1 MKVYNHS
8 LSLKFLKHAYFSFSK
23 KQSLIR
29 LTHNYFLKK
38 IAVTGNI
45 GSGKTEFIKFISKL
59 GFCCISSD
67 AIISKLYKDDR
78 TRKIILEKLKLND
91 HNYKQEIIKM
101 LQNEEFNRKLKRTIY
116 PLLYSKKKLVA
127 RKHQSYQPVFYEI
140 PLLYEENLFNNFN
153 VTVFVNTDTT
163 KRKHRVL
170 NRGVSE
176 NYFKLMN
183 NKQIKENI
191 KKNK

>member
-1 MKVYNHS
+1 MIKV
-8 LSLKFLKHAYFSFSK
+8 
-23 KQSLIR
+23 
-29 LTHNYFLKK
+29 
-38 IAVTGNI
+38 AVTGNI

-59 GFCCISSD
+59 GFSCISSD

-91 HNYKQEIIKM
+91 QNYKQEIIKM

-127 RKHQSYQPVFYEI
+127 QKHQSHKPIFYEV
-140 PLLYEENLFNNFN
+140 PLLFEENLFNDFN
-153 VTVFVNTDTT
+153 VTVFVNSDIT
-163 KRKHRVL
+163 KRKQRVL
-170 NRGVSE
+170 KRGVTE
-176 NYFKLMN
+176 DYFKLMN

-191 KKNK
+191 KKNKSTFIVNNNGSILNLRLNIIKLLNKL

>member
-1 MKVYNHS
+1 MIKV
-8 LSLKFLKHAYFSFSK
+8 
-23 KQSLIR
+23 
-29 LTHNYFLKK
+29 
-38 IAVTGNI
+38 AVTGNI

-59 GFCCISSD
+59 GFSCISSD

-127 RKHQSYQPVFYEI
+127 QKHQSHKPIFYEV
-140 PLLYEENLFNNFN
+140 PLLFEENLFNDFN
-153 VTVFVNTDTT
+153 VTVFVNSDIT
-163 KRKHRVL
+163 KRKQRVL
-170 NRGVSE
+170 KRDVTE
-176 NYFKLMN
+176 DYFKLMN

-191 KKNK
+191 KKNKSTFTVNNNGSILNLRLNIIKLLNKL

>member
-1 MKVYNHS
+1 MIKV
-8 LSLKFLKHAYFSFSK
+8 
-23 KQSLIR
+23 
-29 LTHNYFLKK
+29 
-38 IAVTGNI
+38 AVTGNI

-127 RKHQSYQPVFYEI
+127 QKHQSYQPVFYEI

-191 KKNK
+191 KKNKSTFTINNNGSILNLRINIIKLLNKL

>member
-1 MKVYNHS
+1 MIKV
-8 LSLKFLKHAYFSFSK
+8 
-23 KQSLIR
+23 
-29 LTHNYFLKK
+29 
-38 IAVTGNI
+38 AVTGNI

-127 RKHQSYQPVFYEI
+127 QKHQSHKPIFYEV
-140 PLLYEENLFNNFN
+140 PLLFEENLFNDFN
-153 VTVFVNTDTT
+153 VTVFVNSDIT
-163 KRKHRVL
+163 KRKQRVL
-170 NRGVSE
+170 KRGVTE
-176 NYFKLMN
+176 DYFKLMN

-191 KKNK
+191 KKNKSTFIVNNNGSILNLRLNIIKLLNKL

>member
-1 MKVYNHS
+1 MTKV
-8 LSLKFLKHAYFSFSK
+8 
-23 KQSLIR
+23 
-29 LTHNYFLKK
+29 
-38 IAVTGNI
+38 AVTGNI

-59 GFCCISSD
+59 GFSCISSD
-67 AIISKLYKDDR
+67 AIISKIYKDDR
-78 TRKIILEKLKLND
+78 TRRIILEKLNLDD
-91 HNYKQEIIKM
+91 HNYKQKIIKL

-153 VTVFVNTDTT
+153 VTVFVNSNTI
-163 KRKHRVL
+163 KRKQRVL
-170 NRGVSE
+170 KRGVSE
-176 NYFKLMN
+176 DYFKLMN

-191 KKNK
+191 KKNKSTFTVNNNGSILNLRLNIIKLLNKL

>member
-1 MKVYNHS
+1 MIKV
-8 LSLKFLKHAYFSFSK
+8 
-23 KQSLIR
+23 
-29 LTHNYFLKK
+29 
-38 IAVTGNI
+38 AVTGNI

-67 AIISKLYKDDR
+67 AIISKLYKDDL

-91 HNYKQEIIKM
+91 HNYKQEIIKK

-127 RKHQSYQPVFYEI
+127 QKHQSYQPVFYEI

-163 KRKHRVL
+163 KRKNRVL
-170 NRGVSE
+170 KRGVSE

-191 KKNK
+191 KKNKSTFTINNNGSILNLRLNIIVSSRLNLSLIHI

>member
-1 MKVYNHS
+1 MIKV
-8 LSLKFLKHAYFSFSK
+8 
-23 KQSLIR
+23 
-29 LTHNYFLKK
+29 
-38 IAVTGNI
+38 AVTGNI

-59 GFCCISSD
+59 GFSCISSD

-116 PLLYSKKKLVA
+116 PLLYSKKKLLA
-127 RKHQSYQPVFYEI
+127 QKHQSYQPVFYEI

-191 KKNK
+191 KKNKSTFTINNNGSILNLRVNIIKLLNKL

>member
-1 MKVYNHS
+1 MIKV
-8 LSLKFLKHAYFSFSK
+8 
-23 KQSLIR
+23 
-29 LTHNYFLKK
+29 
-38 IAVTGNI
+38 AVTGNI

-67 AIISKLYKDDR
+67 AIISNLYKDDR

-127 RKHQSYQPVFYEI
+127 QKHQSYRPVFYEV
-140 PLLYEENLFNNFN
+140 PLLFEENLFNDFN
-153 VTVFVNTDTT
+153 VTVFVNSDIT
-163 KRKHRVL
+163 KRKQRVL
-170 NRGVSE
+170 KRGLTDD
-176 NYFKLMN
+176 YFKLMN
-183 NKQIKENI
+183 NKQIKESI
-191 KKNK
+191 KKNKSTFTVNNNGSILNLRLNIIKLLNKL

>member
-1 MKVYNHS
+1 MKS
-8 LSLKFLKHAYFSFSK
+8 S
-23 KQSLIR
+23 I
-29 LTHNYFLKK
+29 
-38 IAVTGNI
+38 GNLR
-45 GSGKTEFIKFISKL
+45 EQ
-59 GFCCISSD
+59 
-67 AIISKLYKDDR
+67 Y
-78 TRKIILEKLKLND
+78 ILF
-91 HNYKQEIIKM
+91 Y
-101 LQNEEFNRKLKRTIY
+101 T
-116 PLLYSKKKLVA
+116 PKKKLA
-127 RKHQSYQPVFYEI
+127 AQKHQSYQPVFYEI

-191 KKNK
+191 KKNKSTFTVNNNGSILNLRSNIIKLLNKL

>member
-1 MKVYNHS
+1 MIKV
-8 LSLKFLKHAYFSFSK
+8 
-23 KQSLIR
+23 
-29 LTHNYFLKK
+29 
-38 IAVTGNI
+38 AVTGNI

-59 GFCCISSD
+59 GFSCISSD

-101 LQNEEFNRKLKRTIY
+101 LQNEEFNRKLKRAIY

-127 RKHQSYQPVFYEI
+127 QKHQSYQPVFYEI

-153 VTVFVNTDTT
+153 VTVFVNTDTK

-191 KKNK
+191 KKNKSTFTINNNGSILNLRVNIIKLLNKL

>member
-1 MKVYNHS
+1 
-8 LSLKFLKHAYFSFSK
+8 
-23 KQSLIR
+23 
-29 LTHNYFLKK
+29 
-38 IAVTGNI
+38 
-45 GSGKTEFIKFISKL
+45 
-59 GFCCISSD
+59 
-67 AIISKLYKDDR
+67 
-78 TRKIILEKLKLND
+78 
-91 HNYKQEIIKM
+91 M

-127 RKHQSYQPVFYEI
+127 QKHQSYQPVFYEI

-153 VTVFVNTDTT
+153 VTVFLNTDTT

-191 KKNK
+191 KKNKSTFTINNNGSILNLRLNIIKLLNKL